1 MWTRISYNDVH
12 SPLHIIC
19 LLNVR
24 IRYRNKVNIDS
35 LSSTT
40 EYESHTMFSY
50 LFIFSLSHDPT
61 HDIFPLLGNLE
72 IVRQESLTR

>member
-24 IRYRNKVNIDS
+24 IRYRNKVNIDA

-50 LFIFSLSHDPT
+50 LFIFSLT
-61 HDIFPLLGNLE
+61 HDIFPLLGNLK